1 MLEMSHLRVTINQQR
16 INVLAK
22 QFNENPQQ
30 VTASQRESTVK
41 TGINRVHCDIHQH
54 VPVSCR
60 ISVFYIK
67 NNYTLYKCSNVRTE
81 GITLEETRMCF
92 LSKSEFCLMLD
103 SCRSNKN

>member
-1 MLEMSHLRVTINQQR
+1 MSFQIIQRSTFYSYYRCRRMLEMSHLRVTINQQR

-30 VTASQRESTVK
+30 VTVFTASQRESTVK

-67 NNYTLYKCSNVRTE
+67 K
-81 GITLEETRMCF
+81 
-92 LSKSEFCLMLD
+92 
-103 SCRSNKN
+103 